1 MNLVFL
7 GPPGAGKGTVAKKI
21 ADEYGIPHI
30 SSGDLFRGEIK
41 AQTALGKK
49 VESILKS
56 GELVPDDVTIDLVK
70 SRLSQP
76 DAENGF
82 ILDGFP
88 RTTAQADKLLEITTL
103 DSVLNFLILDE
114 AVIARLSG
122 RRTCRNCGNM
132 HHIEFM
138 PPKQEGVCDVCGGE
152 LFIRD
157 DDQPESI
164 THRLKVYK
172 EQTQPLIE
180 YFSKKQLLQEI
191 DAGPAPEEVL
201 KSSRNLLESL

>member
-7 GPPGAGKGTVAKKI
+7 GPPGAGKGTVAKKV
-21 ADEYGIPHI
+21 ADNYGIPHI

-41 AQTALGKK
+41 AQTTLGKK

-76 DAENGF
+76 DAGKGF

-88 RTTAQADKLLEITTL
+88 RTTAQADKLLEITSL
-103 DSVLNFLILDE
+103 DSVVNFLIPDE
-114 AVIARLSG
+114 AVIRRLSG
-122 RRTCRNCGNM
+122 RRTCNNCGNM

-138 PPKQEGVCDVCGGE
+138 PPKQEGMCDVCGGK
-152 LFIRD
+152 LFVRD
-157 DDQPESI
+157 DDQPEAI
-164 THRLKVYK
+164 AHRLKVYK

-180 YFSKKQLLQEI
+180 YFENKQLLCDI
-191 DAGPAPEEVL
+191 DAGPSPEDVL
-201 KSSRNLLESL
+201 KTVRQLFDSL